1 MSGFGAVT
9 ELLLTNRLLANHDFR
24 LTAGRIA
31 AIQSR
36 DGAIPW
42 FDGGLVDPWNHV
54 EAAMGLSIAGYH
66 REAERAYRWLRRT
79 QLSDGSWWSA
89 YRDGSPEESS
99 HRESNSVAYI
109 ASGVWHH
116 YVITRDLA
124 FLLRMWPTVEA
135 ALEFVLAL
143 QTPRGAVHWARD
155 SRGRVVPGALLSGC
169 SSIFKS
175 LECGLRI
182 ASTLGEPRP
191 RWHWAHLRLAHAIRC
206 WPGSFP
212 RAGKDKRHFSMDW
225 FYPVLCGAI
234 RDAEGRLRLRAGWD
248 AFVEDGLGCRCVA
261 EQPWVSVAESC
272 ELSLALLAVG
282 ETLRAARLFSWMH
295 RYRDD
300 DGGYWTGYNFE
311 DRRIWPAQKTTW
323 TSGVVLLAGDGLI
336 GHTPGARLFAIDPPR
351 TGIGDPPSAGASVF

>member
-1 MSGFGAVT
+1 MTG
-9 ELLLTNRLLANHDFR
+9 LLLSNGALASDYFG
-24 LTAGRIA
+24 LTAHRIA
-31 AIQSR
+31 STQTR

-42 FDGGLVDPWNHV
+42 FEGGPVDPWNHV
-54 EAAMGLSIAGYH
+54 EAAMGLSIAGYC

-89 YRDGSPEESS
+89 SRDGSPEESG
-99 HRESNSVAYI
+99 HRESNSVAYV

-116 YVITRDLA
+116 YVITRDRA

-143 QTPRGAVHWARD
+143 QMPRGAIHWARD
-155 SRGRVVPGALLSGC
+155 ARGRLVPGALLAGC

-175 LECGLRI
+175 MECGLRI

-191 RWHWAHLRLAHAIRC
+191 RWRRACLRLGHALRR

-212 RAGKDKRHFSMDW
+212 RAGKDRRHFSMDW

-234 RDAEGRLRLRAGWD
+234 RGAEGRTRLRAGWD
-248 AFVEDGLGCRCVA
+248 AFVEEGLGCRCVS

-272 ELSLALLAVG
+272 ELSLATLAVG
-282 ETLRAARLFSWMH
+282 EHERAASLFSWMH
-295 RYRDD
+295 QYRDD

-311 DRRIWPAQKTTW
+311 DRKIWPAQKTAW
-323 TSGVVLLAGDGLI
+323 TAGVVLLAGDALTGY
-336 GHTPGARLFAIDPPR
+336 TPGARLFAIDPPR
-351 TGIGDPPSAGASVF
+351 AGIGALRSEGVPVL

>member
-1 MSGFGAVT
+1 VT
-9 ELLLTNRLLANHDFR
+9 ELLLSNRVLASDHFG

-31 AIQSR
+31 ATQSR

-42 FDGGLVDPWNHV
+42 FEGGPVDPWNHV
-54 EAAMGLSIAGYH
+54 EAAMGLSIAGYR

-79 QLSDGSWWSA
+79 QLPDGSWWSA
-89 YRDGSPEESS
+89 YRDGSPDESG
-99 HRESNSVAYI
+99 HRESNSVAYV

-116 YVITRDLA
+116 YVITRDPV
-124 FLLRMWPTVEA
+124 FLRRMWPTVEA

-143 QTPRGAVHWARD
+143 QMPRGAIHWARD
-155 SRGRVVPGALLSGC
+155 SRDGVVPGALLAGC

-182 ASTLGEPRP
+182 ASTLGELRP
-191 RWHWAHLRLAHAIRC
+191 RWHRARLRLGHAIRC
-206 WPGSFP
+206 SPASFP
-212 RAGKDKRHFSMDW
+212 RAGKDQRHFSMDW

-234 RDAEGRLRLRAGWD
+234 RGEEGRARLQAGWD
-248 AFVEDGLGCRCVA
+248 AFVEDGLGCRCVS

-272 ELSLALLAVG
+272 ELSLAMLAVG
-282 ETLRAARLFSWMH
+282 EPELAASVFGWMH

-323 TSGVVLLAGDGLI
+323 TAGVVLLAGDALT
-336 GHTPGARLFAIDPPR
+336 GHTPGAQLFAIEPPR
-351 TGIGDPPSAGASVF
+351 AGIEALRSEGASLF